1 MTHIKRD
8 VHLIDDL
15 RAKMFINVDI
25 IGSKEMTS
33 DLQIDKL
40 IINNCD
46 VIASLICRSF
56 HNYRRVNRTTSIQHA
71 IIISTH
77 TIAEMLF
84 KLKNSSKLP
93 TERNFFFQSSSA
105 FF

>member
-1 MTHIKRD
+1 MIYIKRD

-15 RAKMFINVDI
+15 RAKMFINVNI
-25 IGSKEMTS
+25 IELKKMTF
-33 DLQIDKL
+33 DFQIDKL

-56 HNYRRVNRTTSIQHA
+56 YNYCRINCTMNIQHA

-77 TIAEMLF
+77 IIVEMLF
-84 KLKNSSKLP
+84 KLKDFLKLF
-93 TERNFFFQSSSA
+93 TKRNFFF
-105 FF
+105 